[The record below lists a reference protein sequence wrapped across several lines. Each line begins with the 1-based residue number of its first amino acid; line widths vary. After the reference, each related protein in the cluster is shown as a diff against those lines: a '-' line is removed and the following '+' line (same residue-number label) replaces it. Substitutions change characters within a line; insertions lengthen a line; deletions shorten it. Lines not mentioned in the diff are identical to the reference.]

1 MARFAVA
8 ARLPAIRE
16 EMTVDA
22 IGSPT
27 LSASTASES
36 ARRDADGREDAP
48 APLSPRSA
56 KRKVMLITLAGTL
69 ALIGLVAGAYYFAMR
84 PATLRIAVGPTNS
97 DDVKVIQTMA
107 QVFARQHESVRLRP
121 VLTDSANASAAAI
134 KDETAD
140 LAVVRGDLDIPKN
153 AQAVATLRKNVV
165 MLLVPSPPAANPTS
179 TQSGDTKITS
189 ISQLAGRRIG
199 VIGRT
204 QANVKLL
211 EIILRQYGIEPDKVT
226 IVQFAPP
233 EISDAVRN
241 HKADAYLAAGPIGSR
256 LISETIAAALRDAGS
271 PTFLPI
277 DAADAIAQN
286 YPVYETAEIPAG
298 VFGGAPARPQS
309 EIKTISFAHHVVARD
324 NLSEVTVANLTR
336 QIFAIRQE
344 VATDFPLAAKI
355 ETPDTDKDAVLPAHP
370 GAAAYVDGEEKSFMD
385 RYSDY
390 IWWALMGLSALGSL
404 GAWFASYFRRDERT
418 SNTSQRGRLLDMLA
432 LARRSGSIEE
442 LDRMQAEADDIMRS
456 TLDCFER
463 GGIEEGSLT
472 AFQIALEQFHNAV
485 ADRKAWLATRPPD
498 EPKNTPK
505 DNVTATVQLVA
516 SSS

>member
-1 MARFAVA
+1 
-8 ARLPAIRE
+8 
-16 EMTVDA
+16 MTVDT

-27 LSASTASES
+27 LSASTASEG
-36 ARRDADGREDAP
+36 ARRDADGRGGAP

-84 PATLRIAVGPTNS
+84 PVTLRIAVGPTNS

-121 VLTDSANASAAAI
+121 VLTDSVNASAAAI
-134 KDETAD
+134 KDGTAD

-165 MLLVPSPPAANPTS
+165 MLLVPSPPKTDLAEVANA
-179 TQSGDTKITS
+179 GKITS
-189 ISQLAGRRIG
+189 IAQLAGRRIC

-211 EIILRQYGIEPDKVT
+211 HLILRQYGVEPDQVNV
-226 IVQFAPP
+226 IQLAPP
-233 EISDAVRN
+233 EVSEAVRN
-241 HKADAYLAAGPIGSR
+241 HKADAYLVAGPIGGR

-271 PTFLPI
+271 PIFLPI
-277 DAADAIAQN
+277 DAADAIVQN
-286 YPVYETAEIPAG
+286 NPVYDTAEIPAG

-309 EIKTISFAHHVVARD
+309 EIKTISFGYHIVARD
-324 NLSEVTVANLTR
+324 TLSEATVAALTR
-336 QIFAIRQE
+336 EIFAIRQE

-385 RYSDY
+385 RYGDY

-404 GAWFASYFRRDERT
+404 GAWFASYFKRDERT
-418 SNTSQRGRLLDMLA
+418 SNTSHRGRLLDMLA
-432 LARRSGSIEE
+432 LARRSDSIEE
-442 LDRMQAEADDIMRS
+442 LDRMQAEADDILRS

-463 GGIEEGSLT
+463 GGIEQGALT
-472 AFQIALEQFHNAV
+472 AFSIALEQFHNAV
-485 ADRKAWLATRPPD
+485 ADRKMWLATLPPN
-498 EPKNTPK
+498 EPKDTLKAN
-505 DNVTATVQLVA
+505 VQLIA